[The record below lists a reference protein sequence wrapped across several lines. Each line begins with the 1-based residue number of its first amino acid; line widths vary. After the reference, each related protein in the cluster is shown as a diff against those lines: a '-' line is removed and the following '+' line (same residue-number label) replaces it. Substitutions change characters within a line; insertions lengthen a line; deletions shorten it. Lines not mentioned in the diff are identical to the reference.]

1 MKKHQIFLTLAI
13 LAIIVAT
20 IFCFTYFARS
30 TKDVH
35 PNLLQNQNQN
45 QKQTQ
50 GQVNFTS
57 KPVSS
62 QEISEIASSSMLEN
76 VYTLR
81 EYKGHIGVFE
91 NDDSTPIQE
100 IDVLVD
106 NLPASDRAL
115 LAKGIVARNS
125 AELRSLLEDYS
136 S

>member
-1 MKKHQIFLTLAI
+1 M
-13 LAIIVAT
+13 
-20 IFCFTYFARS
+20 
-30 TKDVH
+30 
-35 PNLLQNQNQN
+35 
-45 QKQTQ
+45 
-50 GQVNFTS
+50 
-57 KPVSS
+57 SS

>member
-35 PNLLQNQNQN
+35 PNLLQNQNQ
-45 QKQTQ
+45 KQTQ

-76 VYTLR
+76 IYTLR

>member
-30 TKDVH
+30 TKDVQ
-35 PNLLQNQNQN
+35 PNLLQNQNQ
-45 QKQTQ
+45 KETQ

-57 KPVSS
+57 KTVSS

-76 VYTLR
+76 IYTLR

>member
-30 TKDVH
+30 TKDIQ
-35 PNLLQNQNQN
+35 PNLLQNQN

-81 EYKGHIGVFE
+81 EI
-91 NDDSTPIQE
+91 
-100 IDVLVD
+100 
-106 NLPASDRAL
+106 
-115 LAKGIVARNS
+115 
-125 AELRSLLEDYS
+125 
-136 S
+136 

>member
-1 MKKHQIFLTLAI
+1 MKKHQIFLTLMI
-13 LAIIVAT
+13 LAIIVAAM
-20 IFCFTYFARS
+20 FCLTYFTRSAR
-30 TKDVH
+30 DVQ
-35 PNLLQNQNQN
+35 PNLPDNQN
-45 QKQTQ
+45 QKETQ

-62 QEISEIASSSMLEN
+62 QENSEIALSSILEN

-81 EYKGHIGVFE
+81 EYNGHIGVFE

-115 LAKGIVARNS
+115 LAKGIVAKDT
-125 AELRSLLEDYS
+125 AELRSLLEDYGS
-136 S
+136 

>member
-30 TKDVH
+30 TKDIQ
-35 PNLLQNQNQN
+35 PNLLQN

-91 NDDSTPIQE
+91 NARFHADPR
-100 IDVLVD
+100 
-106 NLPASDRAL
+106 DRRPGGQPSRFRPRA
-115 LAKGIVARNS
+115 AGKRYCS
-125 AELRSLLEDYS
+125 QKFR
-136 S
+136 

>member
-30 TKDVH
+30 TKDIQ
-35 PNLLQNQNQN
+35 PNLLQN

>member
-30 TKDVH
+30 TKDIQ
-35 PNLLQNQNQN
+35 PNLLQNQN

-50 GQVNFTS
+50 GAVNFTS

-100 IDVLVD
+100 IDVLVR

>member
-30 TKDVH
+30 TKDIQ
-35 PNLLQNQNQN
+35 PNLLQNQN